1 MGATDMLNK
10 ILNYWISKNLEDIEQ
25 GTFKLILPNTEGK
38 IMLHGK
44 TNLNLEATLEIK
56 SWKALWLIYSRGSLG
71 FTEGYLENYWDTDD
85 LMKLM
90 DLISKNY
97 NSFDRV
103 NSGSGF
109 WKLLTKF
116 SHFRNENSV
125 SGSKKNI
132 HAHYD
137 LGNDFYKSW
146 LDETMTYSSGF
157 FEGNSDNLKEA
168 QNKKYELILDTLNLP
183 KNSSI
188 LEIGCGWGG
197 FLEYASSVGYK
208 IKGITISQEQFKF
221 ASNRIKGLTNNPEI
235 ELIDYRKLKGK
246 FDAVVS
252 IEMFEAVGSKYWKTY
267 FDVVKQLL
275 KSNGQALIQTI
286 TMKEDFYEGYHDW
299 PDFIQTYIFPGGELS
314 SDKVF
319 KENAANS
326 ELIASDITNFAASYA
341 KTLEI
346 WYKNF
351 QKEWDAI
358 EEIGFDRKFKRTW
371 DMYLSYC
378 RGGFLNNQLEVSQYK
393 LTHK

>member
-1 MGATDMLNK
+1 MLNK
-10 ILNYWISKNLEDIEQ
+10 VLNYWISKNLEEIEQ
-25 GTFKLILPNTEGK
+25 GTFKLILPNTEEK
-38 IMLHGK
+38 ILLRGK
-44 TNLNLEATLEIK
+44 TNLSLEATLEIK

-109 WKLLTKF
+109 WKLFTKF
-116 SHFRNENSV
+116 SHFRNENSL

-168 QNKKYELILDTLNLP
+168 QNKKYKLILDTLNLP

-326 ELIASDITNFAASYA
+326 ELIAWDITNFAASYA

-358 EEIGFDRKFKRTW
+358 GEIGFDEKFKRTW

>member
-1 MGATDMLNK
+1 MLNK
-10 ILNYWISKNLEDIEQ
+10 VLNYWISKNLEEIEQ
-25 GTFKLILPNTEGK
+25 GTFKLILPNTEEK
-38 IMLHGK
+38 ILLRGK

-109 WKLLTKF
+109 WKLFTKF
-116 SHFRNENSV
+116 SHFRNENSL

-137 LGNDFYKSW
+137 LGNDFYESW

-168 QNKKYELILDTLNLP
+168 QNKKYKLILDTLNLP

-358 EEIGFDRKFKRTW
+358 GEIGFDEKFKRTW

>member
-1 MGATDMLNK
+1 MLNK
-10 ILNYWISKNLEDIEQ
+10 LLNYWISKNLEEIEQ
-25 GTFKLILPNTEGK
+25 GTFKLILPKTEEK
-38 IMLHGK
+38 ILLRGK

-109 WKLLTKF
+109 WKLFTKF
-116 SHFRNENSV
+116 SHFRNENSL

-168 QNKKYELILDTLNLP
+168 QNKKYKLILDTLNLP

-358 EEIGFDRKFKRTW
+358 GEIGFDEKFKRTW

-393 LTHK
+393 LIHK

>member
-1 MGATDMLNK
+1 MRATDMLNK
-10 ILNYWISKNLEDIEQ
+10 ILNYWISRNLEEIEQ
-25 GTFKLILPNTEGK
+25 GTFKLVLPDTEETIL
-38 IMLHGK
+38 LHGK
-44 TNLNLEATLEIK
+44 SNLNLEATLEVK

-109 WKLLTKF
+109 WKLFTKF
-116 SHFRNENSV
+116 SHFRNENSL

-157 FEGNSDNLKEA
+157 FEGNSDSLKEA
-168 QNKKYELILDTLNLP
+168 QNRKYKLILDTLDLP

-358 EEIGFDRKFKRTW
+358 GEIGFDEKFKRTW

>member
-1 MGATDMLNK
+1 MLNK
-10 ILNYWISKNLEDIEQ
+10 ILNYWISRNLEEIEQ
-25 GTFKLILPNTEGK
+25 GTFKLVLPDTEEKIL
-38 IMLHGK
+38 LHGK
-44 TNLNLEATLEIK
+44 SNLNLEAALEIK

-71 FTEGYLENYWDTDD
+71 FTEGYLKNYWDTDD

-116 SHFRNENSV
+116 SHFRNENSL

-168 QNKKYELILDTLNLP
+168 QNKKYKLILDTLNLP

-358 EEIGFDRKFKRTW
+358 GEIGFDEKFKRTW

>member
-25 GTFKLILPNTEGK
+25 GTFKLILPNTEEK

-137 LGNDFYKSW
+137 LGNDFYESW

-157 FEGNSDNLKEA
+157 FEGNSDSLKEA
-168 QNKKYELILDTLNLP
+168 QNRKYKLILDTLDLP

-221 ASNRIKGLTNNPEI
+221 ASNRIKGIANDPEI

-286 TMKEDFYEGYHDW
+286 TMKEAFYEGYHDW

-326 ELIASDITNFAASYA
+326 ELIASDITNFAGSYA

-358 EEIGFDRKFKRTW
+358 GEIGFDEKFKRTW

>member
-1 MGATDMLNK
+1 MRATDMLNK
-10 ILNYWISKNLEDIEQ
+10 ILNYWISRNLEEIEQ
-25 GTFKLILPNTEGK
+25 GTFKLVLPDTEETIL
-38 IMLHGK
+38 LHGK
-44 TNLNLEATLEIK
+44 SNLNLEATLEVK

-103 NSGSGF
+103 NNGSGF

-116 SHFRNENSV
+116 SHFRNENSL

-137 LGNDFYKSW
+137 LGNDFYESW

-157 FEGNSDNLKEA
+157 FERNSDSLKEA
-168 QNKKYELILDTLNLP
+168 QNRKYKLILDTLGLP

-221 ASNRIKGLTNNPEI
+221 ASNRIKGLTNDPEI

-358 EEIGFDRKFKRTW
+358 GEIGFDEKFKRTW

>member
-1 MGATDMLNK
+1 MLNK
-10 ILNYWISKNLEDIEQ
+10 VLNYWISKNLKEIEQ
-25 GTFKLILPNTEGK
+25 GTFKLILPNTEEK
-38 IMLHGK
+38 ILLRGK
-44 TNLNLEATLEIK
+44 TNLSLEATLEIK

-109 WKLLTKF
+109 WKLFTKF
-116 SHFRNENSV
+116 SHFRNENSL

-168 QNKKYELILDTLNLP
+168 QNKKYKLILDTLNLP

-358 EEIGFDRKFKRTW
+358 GEIGFDEKFKRTW

>member
-10 ILNYWISKNLEDIEQ
+10 ILNYWISKNLEEIEQ
-25 GTFKLILPNTEGK
+25 GTFKLILPNTEEK

-116 SHFRNENSV
+116 SHFRNENSL

-157 FEGNSDNLKEA
+157 FEGNSDSLKEA
-168 QNKKYELILDTLNLP
+168 QNKKYKLILDTLDLP
-183 KNSSI
+183 KKSSI

-221 ASNRIKGLTNNPEI
+221 ASNRIIGLTNDPEI

-267 FDVVKQLL
+267 FDVIKKLL
-275 KSNGQALIQTI
+275 KSDGKALIQTI
-286 TMKEDFYEGYHDW
+286 TMKEAFYEGYHDW

-314 SDKVF
+314 SDRVF

-326 ELIASDITNFAASYA
+326 ELIASDTANFAHSYA

>member
-1 MGATDMLNK
+1 MLNK
-10 ILNYWISKNLEDIEQ
+10 LLNYWISKNLEEIEQ
-25 GTFKLILPNTEGK
+25 GTFKLLLPKTEEKIL
-38 IMLHGK
+38 LRGK

-109 WKLLTKF
+109 WKLFTKF
-116 SHFRNENSV
+116 SHFRNENSL

-168 QNKKYELILDTLNLP
+168 QNKKYKLILDTLNLP

-286 TMKEDFYEGYHDW
+286 TMKEEFYEGYHDW

-358 EEIGFDRKFKRTW
+358 GEIGFDEKFKRTW

>member
-1 MGATDMLNK
+1 MLNK
-10 ILNYWISKNLEDIEQ
+10 VLNYWISKNLEEIEQ
-25 GTFKLILPNTEGK
+25 GTFKLILPNTEEK
-38 IMLHGK
+38 ILLRGK
-44 TNLNLEATLEIK
+44 TNLSLEATLEIK

-109 WKLLTKF
+109 WKLFTKF
-116 SHFRNENSV
+116 SHFRNENSL

-168 QNKKYELILDTLNLP
+168 QNKKYKLILDTLNLP

-221 ASNRIKGLTNNPEI
+221 ASNRIKGLTNDPEI

-358 EEIGFDRKFKRTW
+358 GEIGFDEKFKRTW

>member
-1 MGATDMLNK
+1 MLNK
-10 ILNYWISKNLEDIEQ
+10 ILNYWISRNLEEIEQ
-25 GTFKLILPNTEGK
+25 GTFKLVLPDTEETIL
-38 IMLHGK
+38 LHGK
-44 TNLNLEATLEIK
+44 SNLNLEATLEVK

-103 NSGSGF
+103 NNGSGF

-116 SHFRNENSV
+116 SHFRNENSL

-137 LGNDFYKSW
+137 LGNDFYESW

-157 FEGNSDNLKEA
+157 FERNSDSLKEA
-168 QNKKYELILDTLNLP
+168 QNRKYKLILDTLGLP

-221 ASNRIKGLTNNPEI
+221 ASNRIKGLTNDPEI

-358 EEIGFDRKFKRTW
+358 GEIGFDEKFKRTW

>member
-1 MGATDMLNK
+1 MRATDMLNK

-25 GTFKLILPNTEGK
+25 GTFKLILPNTEEK
-38 IMLHGK
+38 ILLRGK
-44 TNLNLEATLEIK
+44 TNLSLEATLEIK

-109 WKLLTKF
+109 WKLFTKF
-116 SHFRNENSV
+116 SHFRNENSL

-168 QNKKYELILDTLNLP
+168 QNKKYKLILDTLNLP

-358 EEIGFDRKFKRTW
+358 GEIGFDEKFKRTW

>member
-1 MGATDMLNK
+1 MLNK
-10 ILNYWISKNLEDIEQ
+10 LLNYWISKNLEEIEQ
-25 GTFKLILPNTEGK
+25 GTFKLILPKTEEKILLRGK
-38 IMLHGK
+38 N
-44 TNLNLEATLEIK
+44 NLNLEATLEIK

-109 WKLLTKF
+109 WKLFTKF
-116 SHFRNENSV
+116 SHFRNENSL

-132 HAHYD
+132 LAHYD

-168 QNKKYELILDTLNLP
+168 QNKKYKLILDTLNLP

-235 ELIDYRKLKGK
+235 ELIDYRKLRGK

-358 EEIGFDRKFKRTW
+358 GEIGFDEKFKRTW

-378 RGGFLNNQLEVSQYK
+378 RGG
-393 LTHK
+393 

>member
-1 MGATDMLNK
+1 MLNK
-10 ILNYWISKNLEDIEQ
+10 LLNYWISKNLEEIEQ
-25 GTFKLILPNTEGK
+25 GTFKLILPKTEEK
-38 IMLHGK
+38 ILLRGK

-109 WKLLTKF
+109 WKLFTKF
-116 SHFRNENSV
+116 SHFRNENSL

-168 QNKKYELILDTLNLP
+168 QNKKYKLILDTLNLP

-267 FDVVKQLL
+267 FDVVKQFL

-358 EEIGFDRKFKRTW
+358 GEIGFDEKFKRTW

>member
-1 MGATDMLNK
+1 MLNK
-10 ILNYWISKNLEDIEQ
+10 VLNYWISMNLEEIEQ

-109 WKLLTKF
+109 WKLFTKF
-116 SHFRNENSV
+116 SHFRNENSL

-146 LDETMTYSSGF
+146 LDESMTYSSGF
-157 FEGNSDNLKEA
+157 FERNSDNLKEA
-168 QNKKYELILDTLNLP
+168 QNKKYKLILDTLNLP

-221 ASNRIKGLTNNPEI
+221 ASNRIIGLTNDPEI

-358 EEIGFDRKFKRTW
+358 GEIGFDEKFKRTW

>member
-1 MGATDMLNK
+1 MGATDKLNK

-116 SHFRNENSV
+116 SHFRNENSL

-168 QNKKYELILDTLNLP
+168 QNKKYKLILDTLNLP

-235 ELIDYRKLKGK
+235 ELIDSRKLKGK

-252 IEMFEAVGSKYWKTY
+252 IEMFAAVGSKYWKTY

-326 ELIASDITNFAASYA
+326 ELIASDITNFAAAYA

-358 EEIGFDRKFKRTW
+358 GEIGFDEKFKRTW

>member
-1 MGATDMLNK
+1 MLNK
-10 ILNYWISKNLEDIEQ
+10 VLNYWISKNLEKIEQ
-25 GTFKLILPNTEGK
+25 GTFKLILPNTEEK
-38 IMLHGK
+38 ILLRGK
-44 TNLNLEATLEIK
+44 TNLSLEATLEIK

-109 WKLLTKF
+109 WKLFTKF
-116 SHFRNENSV
+116 SHFRNENSL

-168 QNKKYELILDTLNLP
+168 QNKKYKLILDTLNLP

-358 EEIGFDRKFKRTW
+358 GEIGFDEKFKRTW

>member
-1 MGATDMLNK
+1 MLNK
-10 ILNYWISKNLEDIEQ
+10 VLNYWISKNLEEIEQ
-25 GTFKLILPNTEGK
+25 GTFKLILPKTEEK
-38 IMLHGK
+38 ILLRGK

-109 WKLLTKF
+109 WKLFTKF
-116 SHFRNENSV
+116 SHFRNENSL

-168 QNKKYELILDTLNLP
+168 QNKKYKLILDTLNLP

-358 EEIGFDRKFKRTW
+358 GEIGFDEKFKRTW

>member
-1 MGATDMLNK
+1 MLNK
-10 ILNYWISKNLEDIEQ
+10 ILNYWISRNLEEIEQ
-25 GTFKLILPNTEGK
+25 GTFKLVLPDTEEKIL
-38 IMLHGK
+38 LRGK
-44 TNLNLEATLEIK
+44 TNLSLETTLEIK

-71 FTEGYLENYWDTDD
+71 FAEGYLENYWDTDD

-109 WKLLTKF
+109 WKLFTKF
-116 SHFRNENSV
+116 SHFRNENSL

-168 QNKKYELILDTLNLP
+168 QNKKYKLILDTLNLP

-358 EEIGFDRKFKRTW
+358 GEIGFDEKFKRTW

>member
-1 MGATDMLNK
+1 MLNK

-25 GTFKLILPNTEGK
+25 GTFKLILPNTEEK

-116 SHFRNENSV
+116 SHFRNENSL

-137 LGNDFYKSW
+137 LGNDFYESW

-157 FEGNSDNLKEA
+157 FEGNSDSLKEA
-168 QNKKYELILDTLNLP
+168 QNRKYKLILDTLDLP

-221 ASNRIKGLTNNPEI
+221 ASNRIKGLTNDPEI

-286 TMKEDFYEGYHDW
+286 TMKESFYEGYHDW

-314 SDKVF
+314 SDRVF
-319 KENAANS
+319 KENAAIS
-326 ELIASDITNFAASYA
+326 ELIASDTANFAHSYA

>member
-1 MGATDMLNK
+1 MLNK
-10 ILNYWISKNLEDIEQ
+10 VLNYWISMNLEEIEQ
-25 GTFKLILPNTEGK
+25 GTFKLILPNTEEK
-38 IMLHGK
+38 ILLRGK
-44 TNLNLEATLEIK
+44 TNLSLEATLEIK

-109 WKLLTKF
+109 WKLFTKF
-116 SHFRNENSV
+116 SHFRNENSL

-168 QNKKYELILDTLNLP
+168 QNKKYKLILDTLNLP

-358 EEIGFDRKFKRTW
+358 GEIGFDEKFKRTW

>member
-1 MGATDMLNK
+1 MLNK
-10 ILNYWISKNLEDIEQ
+10 ILNYWISRNLEEIEQ
-25 GTFKLILPNTEGK
+25 GTFKLVLPDTEETIL
-38 IMLHGK
+38 LHGK
-44 TNLNLEATLEIK
+44 SNLNLEATLEVK

-116 SHFRNENSV
+116 SHFRNENSL

-137 LGNDFYKSW
+137 LGNDFYESW

-157 FEGNSDNLKEA
+157 FERNSDSLKEA
-168 QNKKYELILDTLNLP
+168 QNRKYKLILDTLDLP

-221 ASNRIKGLTNNPEI
+221 ASNRIKGLTNDPEI

-358 EEIGFDRKFKRTW
+358 GEIGFDEKFKRTW

-378 RGGFLNNQLEVSQYK
+378 RSGFLNNQLEVSQYK

>member
-1 MGATDMLNK
+1 MLNK
-10 ILNYWISKNLEDIEQ
+10 ILNYWISRNLEEIEQ
-25 GTFKLILPNTEGK
+25 GTFKLVLPDTEETIL
-38 IMLHGK
+38 LHGK
-44 TNLNLEATLEIK
+44 SNLNLEATLEVK

-116 SHFRNENSV
+116 SHFRNENSL

-137 LGNDFYKSW
+137 LGNDFYESW

-157 FEGNSDNLKEA
+157 FERNSDSLKEA
-168 QNKKYELILDTLNLP
+168 QNRKYKLILDTLGLP

-358 EEIGFDRKFKRTW
+358 GEIGFDEKFKRTW

>member
-1 MGATDMLNK
+1 MLNK
-10 ILNYWISKNLEDIEQ
+10 VLNYWISKNLEEIEQ
-25 GTFKLILPNTEGK
+25 GTFKLILPNTEEK
-38 IMLHGK
+38 ILLRGK
-44 TNLNLEATLEIK
+44 TNLSLEATLEIK

-109 WKLLTKF
+109 WKLFTKF
-116 SHFRNENSV
+116 SHFRNENSL

-168 QNKKYELILDTLNLP
+168 QNKKYKLILDTLNLP

-299 PDFIQTYIFPGGELS
+299 PDFVQTYIFPGGELS

-358 EEIGFDRKFKRTW
+358 GEIGFDEKFKRTW

>member
-1 MGATDMLNK
+1 MLNK
-10 ILNYWISKNLEDIEQ
+10 ILNYWISKNLEEIEQ
-25 GTFKLILPNTEGK
+25 GTFKLILPNTEEK
-38 IMLHGK
+38 ILLRGK

-109 WKLLTKF
+109 WKLFTKF
-116 SHFRNENSV
+116 SHFRNENSL

-137 LGNDFYKSW
+137 LGNDFYESW

-168 QNKKYELILDTLNLP
+168 QNKKYKLILDTLNLP

-358 EEIGFDRKFKRTW
+358 GEIGFDEKFKRTW

>member
-1 MGATDMLNK
+1 MD
-10 ILNYWISKNLEDIEQ
+10 E
-25 GTFKLILPNTEGK
+25 
-38 IMLHGK
+38 
-44 TNLNLEATLEIK
+44 TLT
-56 SWKALWLIYSRGSLG
+56 YSLG
-71 FTEGYLENYWDTDD
+71 FFELY
-85 LMKLM
+85 
-90 DLISKNY
+90 
-97 NSFDRV
+97 
-103 NSGSGF
+103 
-109 WKLLTKF
+109 
-116 SHFRNENSV
+116 
-125 SGSKKNI
+125 
-132 HAHYD
+132 YD
-137 LGNDFYKSW
+137 S
-146 LDETMTYSSGF
+146 
-157 FEGNSDNLKEA
+157 LKEGL
-168 QNKKYELILDTLNLP
+168 NKKYKLILDTLDLP

-221 ASNRIKGLTNNPEI
+221 ASNRIIGLTNDPEI

-299 PDFIQTYIFPGGELS
+299 PDFIQTYIFPVGELS

-319 KENAANS
+319 NENAANS
-326 ELIASDITNFAASYA
+326 ELIASDITNFSGSYA

>member
-1 MGATDMLNK
+1 MLNK
-10 ILNYWISKNLEDIEQ
+10 VLNYWISKNLEEIEQ
-25 GTFKLILPNTEGK
+25 GTFKLILPNTEEK
-38 IMLHGK
+38 ILLRGK
-44 TNLNLEATLEIK
+44 TNLSLEATLEIK

-109 WKLLTKF
+109 WKLFTKF
-116 SHFRNENSV
+116 SHFRNENSL

-168 QNKKYELILDTLNLP
+168 QNKKYKLILDTLNLP

-299 PDFIQTYIFPGGELS
+299 PDFIHTYIFPGGELS
-314 SDKVF
+314 SDEVF

-358 EEIGFDRKFKRTW
+358 GEIGFDEKFKRTW

>member
-1 MGATDMLNK
+1 MLNK
-10 ILNYWISKNLEDIEQ
+10 LLNYWISKNLEEIEQ
-25 GTFKLILPNTEGK
+25 GTFKLILPNTEEKILLRGK
-38 IMLHGK
+38 N
-44 TNLNLEATLEIK
+44 NLNLEATLEIK

-109 WKLLTKF
+109 WKLFTKF
-116 SHFRNENSV
+116 SHFRNENSL

-168 QNKKYELILDTLNLP
+168 QNKKYKLILDTLNLP

-286 TMKEDFYEGYHDW
+286 TMKEDFYGGYHDW

-319 KENAANS
+319 KKNAANS

-358 EEIGFDRKFKRTW
+358 GEIGFDEKFKRTW

>member
-1 MGATDMLNK
+1 MLNK
-10 ILNYWISKNLEDIEQ
+10 ILNYWISRNLEEIEQ
-25 GTFKLILPNTEGK
+25 GTFKLVLPDTEETIL
-38 IMLHGK
+38 LHGK
-44 TNLNLEATLEIK
+44 SNLNLEATLEVK

-116 SHFRNENSV
+116 SHFRNENSL

-157 FEGNSDNLKEA
+157 FEGNSDSLKEA
-168 QNKKYELILDTLNLP
+168 QNRKYKLILDTLDLP

-358 EEIGFDRKFKRTW
+358 GEIGFDEKFKRTW

>member
-1 MGATDMLNK
+1 MLNK
-10 ILNYWISKNLEDIEQ
+10 VLNYWISKNLEEIEQ
-25 GTFKLILPNTEGK
+25 GTFKLILPNTEEK
-38 IMLHGK
+38 ILLRGK
-44 TNLNLEATLEIK
+44 TNLSLEATLEIK

-109 WKLLTKF
+109 WKLFTKF
-116 SHFRNENSV
+116 SHFRNENSL

-168 QNKKYELILDTLNLP
+168 QNKKYKLILDTLNLP

-358 EEIGFDRKFKRTW
+358 GEIGFDEKFKRTW

>member
-25 GTFKLILPNTEGK
+25 GTFKLILPNTEEK

-97 NSFDRV
+97 NSFNRV

-137 LGNDFYKSW
+137 LGNDFYESW

-157 FEGNSDNLKEA
+157 FEGNSDSLKEA
-168 QNKKYELILDTLNLP
+168 QNKKYKLILDTLDLP
-183 KNSSI
+183 KKSSI

-221 ASNRIKGLTNNPEI
+221 ASSRIIGLTNDPEI

-267 FDVVKQLL
+267 FDVIKKLL
-275 KSNGQALIQTI
+275 KSDGKALIQTI
-286 TMKEDFYEGYHDW
+286 TMKEAFYEGYQDW

-314 SDKVF
+314 SDRVF

-326 ELIASDITNFAASYA
+326 ELIASDTANFAHSYA

>member
-1 MGATDMLNK
+1 MRATDMLNK
-10 ILNYWISKNLEDIEQ
+10 LLNYWISKNLEEIEQ
-25 GTFKLILPNTEGK
+25 GTFKLILPKTEEK
-38 IMLHGK
+38 ILLRGK

-109 WKLLTKF
+109 WKLFTKF
-116 SHFRNENSV
+116 SHFRNENSL

-168 QNKKYELILDTLNLP
+168 QNKKYKLILDTLNLP

-286 TMKEDFYEGYHDW
+286 TMKEEFYEGYHDW

-358 EEIGFDRKFKRTW
+358 GEIGFDEKFKRTW

>member
-1 MGATDMLNK
+1 MLNK
-10 ILNYWISKNLEDIEQ
+10 LLNYWISKNLEEIEQ
-25 GTFKLILPNTEGK
+25 GTFKLVLPDTEETIL
-38 IMLHGK
+38 LHGK
-44 TNLNLEATLEIK
+44 SNLNLEATLEVK

-116 SHFRNENSV
+116 SHFRNENSL

-137 LGNDFYKSW
+137 LGNDFYESW

-157 FEGNSDNLKEA
+157 FERNSDSLKEA
-168 QNKKYELILDTLNLP
+168 QNRKYKLILDTLGLP

-267 FDVVKQLL
+267 FDVVKQFL

-286 TMKEDFYEGYHDW
+286 TMKEDFYGGYHDW

-358 EEIGFDRKFKRTW
+358 GEIGFDEKFKRTW

>member
-1 MGATDMLNK
+1 MLNK
-10 ILNYWISKNLEDIEQ
+10 VLNYWISKNLEEIEQ
-25 GTFKLILPNTEGK
+25 GTFKLILPNTEAK
-38 IMLHGK
+38 ILLRGK
-44 TNLNLEATLEIK
+44 TNLSLEATLEIK

-109 WKLLTKF
+109 WKLFTKF
-116 SHFRNENSV
+116 SHFRNENSL

-168 QNKKYELILDTLNLP
+168 QNKKYKLILDTLNLP

-221 ASNRIKGLTNNPEI
+221 ASNRIKGLTNDPEI

-358 EEIGFDRKFKRTW
+358 GEIGFDEKFKRTW

>member
-1 MGATDMLNK
+1 MLNK
-10 ILNYWISKNLEDIEQ
+10 VLNYWISKNLEEIEQ
-25 GTFKLILPNTEGK
+25 GTFKLILPKTEEK
-38 IMLHGK
+38 ILLRGK

-109 WKLLTKF
+109 WKLFTKF
-116 SHFRNENSV
+116 SHFRNENSL

-137 LGNDFYKSW
+137 LGNDFYESW

-157 FEGNSDNLKEA
+157 FERNSDSLKEA
-168 QNKKYELILDTLNLP
+168 QNRKYKLILDTLNLP

-358 EEIGFDRKFKRTW
+358 GEIGFDEKFKRTW

>member
-1 MGATDMLNK
+1 MLNK
-10 ILNYWISKNLEDIEQ
+10 VLNYWISKNLEEIEQ
-25 GTFKLILPNTEGK
+25 GTFKLILPNTEEK
-38 IMLHGK
+38 ILLRGK
-44 TNLNLEATLEIK
+44 TNLSLEATLEIK

-109 WKLLTKF
+109 WKLFTKF
-116 SHFRNENSV
+116 SHFRNENSL

-168 QNKKYELILDTLNLP
+168 QNKKYKLILDTLNLP

-286 TMKEDFYEGYHDW
+286 TMKEDFYGGYHDW

-358 EEIGFDRKFKRTW
+358 GEIGFDEKFKRTW

>member
-1 MGATDMLNK
+1 MLNK
-10 ILNYWISKNLEDIEQ
+10 VLNYWISKNLEEIEQ
-25 GTFKLILPNTEGK
+25 GTFKLILPNTEEK
-38 IMLHGK
+38 ILLRGK

-109 WKLLTKF
+109 WKLFTKF
-116 SHFRNENSV
+116 SHFRNENSL

-168 QNKKYELILDTLNLP
+168 QNKKYKLILDTLNLP

-358 EEIGFDRKFKRTW
+358 GEIGFDEKFKRTW

>member
-10 ILNYWISKNLEDIEQ
+10 ILNYWISRNLEEIEQ
-25 GTFKLILPNTEGK
+25 GTFKLVLPGTEETIL
-38 IMLHGK
+38 LHGK
-44 TNLNLEATLEIK
+44 SNLNLEATLEVK

-116 SHFRNENSV
+116 SHFRNENSL

-137 LGNDFYKSW
+137 LGNDFYESW

-157 FEGNSDNLKEA
+157 FEGNSDSLKEA
-168 QNKKYELILDTLNLP
+168 QNKKYKLILDTLDLP
-183 KNSSI
+183 KKSSI

-221 ASNRIKGLTNNPEI
+221 ASNRIIGLTNDPEI

-319 KENAANS
+319 KENASNS

-358 EEIGFDRKFKRTW
+358 GEIGFDEKFKRTW